1 MWLRILLTVLAYVLS
16 AAAVE
21 AQEKPYRVALVGDG
35 FDGKAW
41 HTGVLI
47 SLDPG
52 WKTYWRMPGEAG
64 VAPEFTWAASV
75 PAEID
80 VLYPTPSR
88 HADQSGEA
96 VGYENEV
103 LFPVVVNAG
112 SATGLDLK
120 LDLFFAVC
128 KDICIPASAQ
138 AAITL
143 GPAMAD
149 TDGAARVEDALKQI
163 PETGTAVASA
173 TLVSDGGKPQLLLSL
188 TAKADD
194 IFVETAGSAYFHAPS
209 FSPDGREARL
219 AIDNLKDPAKL
230 SGAALKLTY
239 RIDERGFEQTVMLP

>member
-1 MWLRILLTVLAYVLS
+1 MWLRSLLIVLAYVLS
-16 AAAVE
+16 AAAAE

-64 VAPEFTWAASV
+64 VAPEFTWTASV
-75 PAEID
+75 PAEIE
-80 VLYPTPSR
+80 VLFPTPSR

-103 LFPVVVNAG
+103 LFPVVVNANG
-112 SATGLDLK
+112 ATGVDLK

-128 KDICIPASAQ
+128 KDICIPASAE

-143 GPAMAD
+143 GSVMAD
-149 TDGAARVEDALKQI
+149 TDGAARVEDALKHI
-163 PETGTAVASA
+163 PAEGTAIVSA
-173 TLVSDGGKPQLLLSL
+173 KLVTDGGKPQLLLSL
-188 TAKADD
+188 NAKPDD
-194 IFVETAGSAYFHAPS
+194 IFVETSGGAYFQAPG
-209 FSPDGREARL
+209 FSADGREARL
-219 AIDNLKDPAKL
+219 TIDNLKDPAKL

-239 RIDERGFEQTVMLP
+239 RIAGRGFEQTVKLP